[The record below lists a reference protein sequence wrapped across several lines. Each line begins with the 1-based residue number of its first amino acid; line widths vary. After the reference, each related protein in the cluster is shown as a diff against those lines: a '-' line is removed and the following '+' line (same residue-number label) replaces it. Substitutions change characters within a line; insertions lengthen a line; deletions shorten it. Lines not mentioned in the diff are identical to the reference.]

1 MHSIYYIELSSK
13 FCYNLMNSWVIIQF
27 HRQIYSVYCICAQIM
42 CILHVS
48 RSVLSGGVDNN
59 SEAVTTV
66 AVGAAKFDDV
76 LCLEFKE

>member
-1 MHSIYYIELSSK
+1 
-13 FCYNLMNSWVIIQF
+13 
-27 HRQIYSVYCICAQIM
+27 M